1 MLKISRQTVQKL
13 GSISSDVVELFA
25 KLEEARTGF
34 EAAAESILDEI
45 RELQSEARGIMEDEA
60 NSAAEYYDEKSE
72 KWQEGDRGQAYCEWK
87 DRLQSL
93 ADDLDGDMEALEV
106 TMPEQPEWVT
116 ELDECEFAEF
126 ES

>member
-45 RELQSEARGIMEDEA
+45 REL
-60 NSAAEYYDEKSE
+60 
-72 KWQEGDRGQAYCEWK
+72 
-87 DRLQSL
+87 
-93 ADDLDGDMEALEV
+93 
-106 TMPEQPEWVT
+106 
-116 ELDECEFAEF
+116 
-126 ES
+126 